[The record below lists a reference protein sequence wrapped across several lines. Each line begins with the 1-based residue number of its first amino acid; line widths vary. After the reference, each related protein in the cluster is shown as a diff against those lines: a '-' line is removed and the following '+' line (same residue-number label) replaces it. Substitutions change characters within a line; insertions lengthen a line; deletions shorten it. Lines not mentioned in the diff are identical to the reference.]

1 MNIIETENLTGI
13 NHEGKHPNRPLKFL
27 TATSLINDK
36 VHNDQEEHMGTIE
49 DILFDITTG
58 KIEYVVIKFG
68 GFLTINEKYFA
79 IPFGLLKVDP
89 AKKAFILNQSR
100 EKLEKAPGFDMSHWP
115 ETNFHAEET
124 YWSFMG

>member
-1 MNIIETENLTGI
+1 MDTLTNENLTGV
-13 NHEGKHPNRPLKFL
+13 NTEGSHPNRPLKFL
-27 TATSLINDK
+27 TATSVIGDI
-36 VHNDQEEHMGTIE
+36 VHNDKDENMGTIE
-49 DILFDITTG
+49 DIMLDINSG

-79 IPFGLLKVDP
+79 IPWKLLTVDP

-100 EKLEKAPGFDMSHWP
+100 EMLEKAPGFDMSHWP